1 MYSFR
6 ALAEITYCRCRL
18 VSRNGN
24 AFAAFPD
31 LASRIGKLFPDNR
44 VVLDDEIVCLDKR
57 VRPQFKNLL
66 FHPGEPAF
74 MVFDLL
80 FDTSTDLRREQVT
93 DRKQRCGL
101 CSVTSLKMNC

>member
-1 MYSFR
+1 MEMHLPRFR
-6 ALAEITYCRCRL
+6 ILRQESANCSPTTEWSWTAK
-18 VSRNGN
+18 S
-24 AFAAFPD
+24 
-31 LASRIGKLFPDNR
+31 S
-44 VVLDDEIVCLDKR
+44 CLDKR